1 MIAEKP
7 DITSLRIDRSDPAT
21 VPPRRVPW
29 KYIIPVGA
37 LLLIIPAFL
46 SLRGAL
52 STAVEVETTTATL
65 TSPSQANSVLAANG
79 YVVAQRKAAVASK
92 GTGRLV
98 YLGVEEGDKVRKGE
112 IIARLDDQDMV
123 AALAKAKADL
133 QVARADSF
141 GTRNTL
147 DRTRTLFASK
157 LASQADLDA
166 AEAQHLKVRAN
177 ISSAHASVEQAEVA
191 MEYTRIRAPF
201 DGTVLTKDAD
211 VGEVVAPFAS
221 SANSRGAVVSM
232 ADMGSLQVEADVSES
247 NITRVRVGQP
257 CEITLDAYPDMRYR
271 GTVHKIVP
279 TADRAKATVMT
290 KVAFRQLDERVLP
303 DMSAKVAFLGG
314 ELSDSAASAPAK
326 LTVPSTAITERDGKQ
341 VVFTVREGIATETP
355 VRTGERLGTQ
365 TVVSQGLT
373 QGETVVNRPPA
384 TPARDA
390 YETMRLV
397 FAAEASADRGE
408 RVNMEEIG

>member
-7 DITSLRIDRSDPAT
+7 DITSLRIDRTDAGTSA
-21 VPPRRVPW
+21 PRRVPW
-29 KYIIPVGA
+29 KYIIPLA
-37 LLLIIPAFL
+37 LLLLLIAGVFA
-46 SLRGAL
+46 LRGPL
-52 STAVEVETTTATL
+52 SAAVDVETATATL
-65 TSPSQANSVLAANG
+65 TSPTQANSVLAANG

-133 QVARADSF
+133 GVARADSF

-147 DRTRTLFASK
+147 ERTRKLFASN

-166 AEAQHLKVRAN
+166 AESQYLKVRAN
-177 ISSAHASVEQAEVA
+177 IVSARAAVEQADVA

-211 VGEVVAPFAS
+211 VGEIVAPFAS

-247 NITRVRVGQP
+247 NITRVSVGQP
-257 CEITLDAYPDMRYR
+257 CEITLDAYPDVRYR

-290 KVAFRQLDERVLP
+290 KVAFTRLDERVLP

-314 ELSDSAASAPAK
+314 ELTDSAASAPAK
-326 LTVPSTAITERDGKQ
+326 LTVPATAITERDGKR
-341 VVFTVREGIATETP
+341 VVFTIREGIATETP

-365 TVVSQGLT
+365 TVVTEGLA

-384 TPARDA
+384 NLSGGAKVKTK
-390 YETMRLV
+390 
-397 FAAEASADRGE
+397 
-408 RVNMEEIG
+408 

>member
-7 DITSLRIDRSDPAT
+7 DITSLRIDRSDAGT
-21 VPPRRVPW
+21 SPPRRVPW
-29 KYIIPVGA
+29 KYIIPFALV
-37 LLLIIPAFL
+37 LLLIAGVL
-46 SLRGAL
+46 ALRGPL
-52 STAVEVETTTATL
+52 SAAVDVETATATL
-65 TSPSQANSVLAANG
+65 TSPTQANSVLAANG

-133 QVARADSF
+133 GVARADSF

-147 DRTRTLFASK
+147 ERTRKLFASN

-166 AEAQHLKVRAN
+166 AESQYLRVRAN
-177 ISSAHASVEQAEVA
+177 IVSARAAVEQANVA

-211 VGEVVAPFAS
+211 VGEIVAPFAS

-247 NITRVRVGQP
+247 NITRVSVGQP
-257 CEITLDAYPDMRYR
+257 CEITLDAYPDVRYR

-290 KVAFRQLDERVLP
+290 KVAFTRLDERVLP

-314 ELSDSAASAPAK
+314 ELTDSAASAPAK
-326 LTVPSTAITERDGKQ
+326 LTVPATAITERDGKR
-341 VVFTVREGIATETP
+341 VVFTIREGIATETP

-365 TVVSQGLT
+365 TVVTEGLA

-384 TPARDA
+384 NLSGGAKVKTK
-390 YETMRLV
+390 
-397 FAAEASADRGE
+397 
-408 RVNMEEIG
+408 

>member
-384 TPARDA
+384 TLSGGAKVK
-390 YETMRLV
+390 TK
-397 FAAEASADRGE
+397 
-408 RVNMEEIG
+408 

>member
-1 MIAEKP
+1 MIADKP
-7 DITSLRIDRSDPAT
+7 DITSLRIDRSDAGT

-29 KYIIPVGA
+29 KYIIPLAVLA
-37 LLLIIPAFL
+37 LLIPGFFA
-46 SLRGAL
+46 LRGAL
-52 STAVEVETTTATL
+52 SAAVDVETAIATL

-123 AALAKAKADL
+123 AALAKARADL
-133 QVARADSF
+133 GIARADSF

-147 DRTRTLFASK
+147 ERTRKLFASN

-166 AEAQHLKVRAN
+166 AESQYLKVRAN
-177 ISSAHASVEQAEVA
+177 IVSARAAVEQADVA

-211 VGEVVAPFAS
+211 VGEIVAPFAS

-247 NITRVRVGQP
+247 NITRVSVGQP
-257 CEITLDAYPDMRYR
+257 CEITLDAYPDVRYR

-290 KVAFRQLDERVLP
+290 KVAFTRLDERVLP

-326 LTVPSTAITERDGKQ
+326 LTVPSTAITGRDGKQ
-341 VVFTVREGIATETP
+341 VVFTIREGIATETA
-355 VRTGERLGTQ
+355 VSTGERLGTQ
-365 TVVSQGLT
+365 TVVTGGLS

-384 TPARDA
+384 TLSGGAKVK
-390 YETMRLV
+390 TK
-397 FAAEASADRGE
+397 
-408 RVNMEEIG
+408 

>member
-7 DITSLRIDRSDPAT
+7 DITTLRIDRSDPGT
-21 VPPRRVPW
+21 PPPRRVPW
-29 KYIIPVGA
+29 KYIIPLAV
-37 LLLIIPAFL
+37 LVLLIPGFFA
-46 SLRGAL
+46 LRGAL
-52 STAVEVETTTATL
+52 SAAVDVETTTATL

-123 AALAKAKADL
+123 AALGKAKADL
-133 QVARADSF
+133 GVARADSF

-147 DRTRTLFASK
+147 ERTRKLFASN

-166 AEAQHLKVRAN
+166 AESQYLKVRAN
-177 ISSAHASVEQAEVA
+177 IISARAAVDQADVA

-211 VGEVVAPFAS
+211 VGEIVAPFAS

-247 NITRVRVGQP
+247 NITRVSVGQP

-290 KVAFRQLDERVLP
+290 KVAFNRLDDRVLP

-326 LTVPSTAITERDGKQ
+326 LTVPSTAITERGGKQ
-341 VVFTVREGIATETP
+341 VVFTIREGIAAETP
-355 VRTGERLGTQ
+355 VATGERLGTQ
-365 TVVSQGLT
+365 IVVTEGLT

-384 TPARDA
+384 ALSGGAKVKTK
-390 YETMRLV
+390 
-397 FAAEASADRGE
+397 
-408 RVNMEEIG
+408 

>member
-221 SANSRGAVVSM
+221 SANSRG
-232 ADMGSLQVEADVSES
+232 GSSPWR
-247 NITRVRVGQP
+247 TW
-257 CEITLDAYPDMRYR
+257 
-271 GTVHKIVP
+271 
-279 TADRAKATVMT
+279 DRS
-290 KVAFRQLDERVLP
+290 RWRL
-303 DMSAKVAFLGG
+303 MSP
-314 ELSDSAASAPAK
+314 SRISRASAWVSHAK
-326 LTVPSTAITERDGKQ
+326 SRLTRTPTCATGGRCTRSSPRRTAQKPR
-341 VVFTVREGIATETP
+341 
-355 VRTGERLGTQ
+355 
-365 TVVSQGLT
+365 
-373 QGETVVNRPPA
+373 
-384 TPARDA
+384 
-390 YETMRLV
+390 
-397 FAAEASADRGE
+397 
-408 RVNMEEIG
+408 

>member
-7 DITSLRIDRSDPAT
+7 DITSLRIDRSDPGT

-37 LLLIIPAFL
+37 LLLLIPAFL

-52 STAVEVETTTATL
+52 SAAVEVETTTATL

-98 YLGVEEGDKVRKGE
+98 YLGVEEGDRVRKGE

-147 DRTRTLFASK
+147 ERTRALFASK

-326 LTVPSTAITERDGKQ
+326 LTVPSTAITERDGRQ
-341 VVFTVREGIATETP
+341 VVFTIREGIATETP

-384 TPARDA
+384 TLSGGAKVK
-390 YETMRLV
+390 TK
-397 FAAEASADRGE
+397 
-408 RVNMEEIG
+408 

>member
-326 LTVPSTAITERDGKQ
+326 LTVPSTAITERDGRQ
-341 VVFTVREGIATETP
+341 VVFTIREGIATETP

-384 TPARDA
+384 TLSGGAKVK
-390 YETMRLV
+390 TK
-397 FAAEASADRGE
+397 
-408 RVNMEEIG
+408 

>member
-7 DITSLRIDRSDPAT
+7 DITSLRSDPAT

-384 TPARDA
+384 TLSGGAKVK
-390 YETMRLV
+390 TK
-397 FAAEASADRGE
+397 
-408 RVNMEEIG
+408 

>member
-303 DMSAKVAFLGG
+303 DMSAKVAVLGG

-384 TPARDA
+384 TLSGGAKVK
-390 YETMRLV
+390 TK
-397 FAAEASADRGE
+397 
-408 RVNMEEIG
+408 

>member
-7 DITSLRIDRSDPAT
+7 DITSLRIDRRDAGT
-21 VPPRRVPW
+21 APPRRVPW
-29 KYIIPVGA
+29 KYIIPPAA
-37 LLLIIPAFL
+37 LVLLIPGFYA
-46 SLRGAL
+46 LRGAL
-52 STAVEVETTTATL
+52 SAAIEVETSTATM

-98 YLGVEEGDKVRKGE
+98 YLGVEEGDRVRQGE

-133 QVARADSF
+133 EVARADSF
-141 GTRNTL
+141 ATRNAL
-147 DRTRTLFASK
+147 DNTRRLFALGLTSR
-157 LASQADLDA
+157 AEMDA
-166 AEAQHLKVRAN
+166 VEAQHLRVRAN
-177 ISSAHASVEQAEVA
+177 ISSAHASVGQAAVA

-247 NITRVRVGQP
+247 NITRVSVGQP
-257 CEITLDAYPDMRYR
+257 CEITLDAYPDVRYR

-290 KVAFRQLDERVLP
+290 KVAFSRLDERVLP
-303 DMSAKVAFLGG
+303 DMSAKVSFLGG

-341 VVFTVREGIATETP
+341 VVFTIREGIAVEVP
-355 VRTGERLGTQ
+355 VRTGERLGMQ
-365 TVVSQGLT
+365 TVVTEGIT

-384 TPARDA
+384 A
-390 YETMRLV
+390 L
-397 FAAEASADRGE
+397 SRGTK
-408 RVNMEEIG
+408 VKTK

>member
-7 DITSLRIDRSDPAT
+7 DITSLRIDRSDAGT
-21 VPPRRVPW
+21 SPPRRVPW
-29 KYIIPVGA
+29 KYIIPFALV
-37 LLLIIPAFL
+37 LLLIAGVFA
-46 SLRGAL
+46 LRGPL
-52 STAVEVETTTATL
+52 SAAVDVETATATL
-65 TSPSQANSVLAANG
+65 TSPTQANSVLAANG

-133 QVARADSF
+133 GVARADSF

-147 DRTRTLFASK
+147 ERTRKLFASN

-166 AEAQHLKVRAN
+166 AESQYLRVRAN
-177 ISSAHASVEQAEVA
+177 IVSARAAVEQADVA

-211 VGEVVAPFAS
+211 VGEIVAPFAS

-247 NITRVRVGQP
+247 NITRVSVGQP
-257 CEITLDAYPDMRYR
+257 CEITLDAYPDVRYR

-290 KVAFRQLDERVLP
+290 KVAFTRLDERVLP

-314 ELSDSAASAPAK
+314 ELTDSAASAPAK
-326 LTVPSTAITERDGKQ
+326 LTVPATAITERDGKR
-341 VVFTVREGIATETP
+341 VVFTIREGIATETP

-365 TVVSQGLT
+365 TVVTEGLA

-384 TPARDA
+384 NLSGGAKVKTK
-390 YETMRLV
+390 
-397 FAAEASADRGE
+397 
-408 RVNMEEIG
+408 